1 MRVQFASN
9 LTYTGRVDRHVNKL
23 VNRCI
28 RKNLCKAVL
37 NRLKGGNISDSK
49 IYKMIY
55 EYGRTLKGELAEYM
69 SKVHDDIFV
78 TIVKKDQEKYLALK
92 SKGSDKNF
100 YIKEDAINHI
110 SDNPE
115 NCLGCISKQDDAD
128 TVLENILFFND
139 ALRSISPE
147 RLLCKLKSLANK

>member
-9 LTYTGRVDRHVNKL
+9 LTYTGQVDRPVNKL
-23 VNRCI
+23 VDRNV

-37 NRLKGGNISDSK
+37 NRLKGGNISDFR
-49 IYKMIY
+49 IYRMIRN
-55 EYGRTLKGELAEYM
+55 YGKTLKGELAEYM
-69 SKVHDDIFV
+69 SKVHDDISV
-78 TIVKKDQEKYLALK
+78 TIVEKDQEKYLALK

-110 SDNPE
+110 ADNPG
-115 NCLGCISKQDDAD
+115 NCLGRISKQDDAD
-128 TVLENILFFND
+128 TVLEKILFFND

-147 RLLCKLKSLANK
+147 RLLCKLESLANK